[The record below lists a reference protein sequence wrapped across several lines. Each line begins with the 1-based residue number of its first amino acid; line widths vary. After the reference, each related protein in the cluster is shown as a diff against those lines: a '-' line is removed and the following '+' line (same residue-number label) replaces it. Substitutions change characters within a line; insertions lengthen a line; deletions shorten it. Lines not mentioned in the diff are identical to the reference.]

1 MNQAIDN
8 GVDKWY
14 AINKMDYQH
23 SRNQVYLL
31 NYHFVWCP
39 KRRRKVL
46 VGSVEQRLRGI
57 LEQVAMEK
65 QVKIL
70 ALEIQPDHLHLFVSC
85 SPQMVVHKMVKSFK
99 GRSSNILRKEFPPLL
114 RLPSLWTNSYFV
126 STAGNVSSETIRKYI
141 EAQSTI

>member
-1 MNQAIDN
+1 M
-8 GVDKWY
+8 GY
-14 AINKMDYQH
+14 EH

-46 VGSVEQRLRGI
+46 VSGIAQRLREI
-57 LEQVAMEK
+57 INKVAMEK

-85 SPQMVVHKMVKSFK
+85 SPQMVVHKLVKAFK
-99 GRSSNILRKEFPPLL
+99 GRSSNLLRKEYPSLL